1 MQKPTQQSSPFPHSY
16 MRQRS
21 ARVKFQGSL
30 LALVQLENGNHLR
43 VPVHQLSAN
52 GGLLK
57 VVDPL
62 LESEKVHVALHLGS
76 TTLRSEAEMLGP
88 MWATRGYFQ
97 PFRFTGLAI
106 GKQAELK
113 QNLETL
119 LKMGRGRR
127 AIGLQWTLAG
137 SPQ

>member
-1 MQKPTQQSSPFPHSY
+1 MPTNQFSVLPHSY

-30 LALVQLENGNHLR
+30 LALLQLENGSHLR

-57 VVDPL
+57 MADPL
-62 LESEKVHVALHLGS
+62 IESEKVQVALHVGS

-88 MWATRGYFQ
+88 MWATHGYFQ
-97 PFRFTGLAI
+97 PFRFTGLASK
-106 GKQAELK
+106 KQTELK
-113 QNLETL
+113 QNLESL

-137 SPQ
+137 ATR

>member
-1 MQKPTQQSSPFPHSY
+1 MQTQQISTLPQSY
-16 MRQRS
+16 MRKRS

-57 VVDPL
+57 MADPL
-62 LESEKVHVALHLGS
+62 IESEKVQVALHIGS

-88 MWATRGYFQ
+88 MWATHGYFQ
-97 PFRFTGLAI
+97 PFRFTGLANK
-106 GKQAELK
+106 KQAELK
-113 QNLETL
+113 ENLESL
-119 LKMGRGRR
+119 LKAGRGRR
-127 AIGLQWTLAG
+127 ALGLQWTLGA

>member
-1 MQKPTQQSSPFPHSY
+1 MQIQPSSVLSPSY
-16 MRQRS
+16 MRKRS

-30 LALVQLENGNHLR
+30 LALVQLENGSHLR

-57 VVDPL
+57 MTDPL
-62 LESEKVHVALHLGS
+62 IESVKVQVALHVGS

-88 MWATRGYFQ
+88 MWATHGYFQ
-97 PFRFTGLAI
+97 PFRFTGLPNT
-106 GKQAELK
+106 KQAELK
-113 QNLETL
+113 QNLESL

-127 AIGLQWTLAG
+127 ALGLQWTLGA

>member
-1 MQKPTQQSSPFPHSY
+1 MEMTRASALPQSY
-16 MRQRS
+16 LRQRS

-30 LALVQLENGNHLR
+30 LALVQLENGSHLR

-57 VVDPL
+57 MAEPL
-62 LESEKVHVALHLGS
+62 TTSEKVQVALHVGS

-88 MWATRGYFQ
+88 MWATHGYFQ
-97 PFRFTGLAI
+97 PFRFTGLA
-106 GKQAELK
+106 GKKQVELK
-113 QNLETL
+113 QNLESFL
-119 LKMGRGRR
+119 RMGRGRR

-137 SPQ
+137 ASR

>member
-1 MQKPTQQSSPFPHSY
+1 MPTNQFSVLPHSY

-30 LALVQLENGNHLR
+30 LALLQLENGSHLR

-57 VVDPL
+57 MADPL
-62 LESEKVHVALHLGS
+62 IESEKVQVALHVGS

-88 MWATRGYFQ
+88 MWATHGYFQ
-97 PFRFTGLAI
+97 PFRFTGLASK
-106 GKQAELK
+106 KQTELK
-113 QNLETL
+113 QNLESL

-137 SPQ
+137 ATQ

>member
-1 MQKPTQQSSPFPHSY
+1 MQTKQFSALPHTY

-30 LALVQLENGNHLR
+30 LALVQLENGSHLR

-57 VVDPL
+57 MTDAL
-62 LESEKVHVALHLGS
+62 TESEKVQVALHVGS

-88 MWATRGYFQ
+88 MWATHGCFQ
-97 PFRFTGLAI
+97 PFRFTGLPTQ
-106 GKQAELK
+106 KQAELK
-113 QNLETL
+113 HNLESL
-119 LKMGRGRR
+119 LNMGRGRR

-137 SPQ
+137 CAQ

>member
-1 MQKPTQQSSPFPHSY
+1 MQTKQFSALPHSY

-30 LALVQLENGNHLR
+30 LALVQLENGSHLR

-57 VVDPL
+57 MADPL
-62 LESEKVHVALHLGS
+62 TQSQKVQVALHVGS

-88 MWATRGYFQ
+88 MWATHGYLQ
-97 PFRFTGLAI
+97 PFRFTGLATQ
-106 GKQAELK
+106 KQAELK
-113 QNLETL
+113 QNLESL

-137 SPQ
+137 CAQ